1 MRPETTMTDDA
12 DFDPPYE
19 LAGSAFVA
27 VGTWTR
33 EVAQDLPSGF
43 VPLRVFGRHVGIVVG
58 SDFEKPPEELP
69 IRYREVI
76 AAIIVRRGAQL
87 MALPFDMILDDPA
100 PVELGR
106 RHYGMPKRLD
116 ASMLVES
123 GDERWSAWG
132 EEVKIDAVAHRA
144 VARLSLLPVRAVF
157 ALGVRL
163 LTRHI
168 DVLGTA
174 DGPSRHARIAL
185 EPRGIGASYR
195 GVSIVVRGNEL
206 RARWCQGWRWSSTH
220 LGPPRE
226 LA

>member
-1 MRPETTMTDDA
+1 MNVG

-33 EVAQDLPSGF
+33 DVAAHLPSGF
-43 VPLRVFGRHVGIVVG
+43 MPVRLFGRPVGVVVG
-58 SDFEKPPEELP
+58 SDFAEPPKELP

-76 AAIIVRRGAQL
+76 AAIVVRRGAEP
-87 MALPFDMILDDPA
+87 MALPFDMILDAPT

-123 GDERWSAWG
+123 GDGRWSAWG
-132 EEVKIDAVAHRA
+132 DDVKIDAVAHGTF
-144 VARLSLLPVRAVF
+144 ARLSLLPVRAAF
-157 ALGVRL
+157 SLGVRL

-168 DVLGTA
+168 EVLGTA
-174 DGPSRHARIAL
+174 HGRSRSARIAL
-185 EPRGIGASYR
+185 TPRGVGASYR
-195 GVSIVVRGNEL
+195 GASIVVRNNEL
-206 RARWCQGWRWSSTH
+206 RPAWCQAWRWSSTH
-220 LGPPRE
+220 LGPPHN